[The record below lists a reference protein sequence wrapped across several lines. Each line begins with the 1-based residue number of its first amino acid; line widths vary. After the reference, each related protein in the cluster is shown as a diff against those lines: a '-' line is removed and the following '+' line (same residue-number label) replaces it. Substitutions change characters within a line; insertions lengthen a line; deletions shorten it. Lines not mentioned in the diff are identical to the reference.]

1 MNARDYQKLSVKRSQ
16 GWCDSSQYSD
26 RKKILICTFAD
37 RFRREN
43 YAWGTLFSFDLGRPY
58 SLRCEMSF
66 PGGSDLRVINSL
78 GESVYLNVK
87 GVLQDGRGPVLRVRS
102 VAFDDTLLEGV
113 VEGI

>member
-1 MNARDYQKLSVKRSQ
+1 
-16 GWCDSSQYSD
+16 
-26 RKKILICTFAD
+26 
-37 RFRREN
+37 
-43 YAWGTLFSFDLGRPY
+43 
-58 SLRCEMSF
+58 MSF